1 MNKEIEI
8 KLAKKN
14 GNIEELYSQ
23 MVIERVRKR
32 YSQNE
37 ENAILRKKLA
47 NLDYKNE
54 FEAYNTYVEICKQ
67 EVKKELGIE

>member
-14 GNIEELYSQ
+14 GNIDKLYSQ
-23 MVIERVRKR
+23 MVIERIRER
-32 YSQNE
+32 YSQSE

-54 FEAYNTYVEICKQ
+54 FETYNNYVEVCKQ
-67 EVKKELGIE
+67 EIKKELGIV